1 MKAERRRLLAVGL
14 FAVWLLAS
22 GAAGQ
27 TPMPDQRRI
36 LAEARRAAA
45 AASARAAQL
54 TIAAARERDAATRA
68 AIEEQALAERVRGA
82 EAALAVAGARA
93 AIIERQLAVQRA
105 RLAAAQA
112 PVARLL
118 AGLQALASRPAIAA
132 VAQPGSV
139 DDLVHLRAVLGST
152 LPVVRARTM
161 GVRAELA
168 RVRGLRRDAAI
179 AAVALRDGRAK
190 LQRDRVALA
199 ALESLHRRRAA
210 VLGRG
215 AMSEEDRALALGERA
230 RDAIDRMTE
239 VDQGEVTAAQLAIL
253 PGPLPRPLASGS
265 VVPPPPPPVYR
276 LPVEGRLVTGF
287 GEMSDSGVRARGLTF
302 VVRPGAEVRAP
313 AGGTVRYARVFR
325 DYGRILILDHGD
337 GWTSLL
343 TGMADVL
350 VEPGATVTAGQP
362 VGRAGRT
369 GGAAGDPARVTVELR
384 RRGRPVDM
392 TALTG

>member
-1 MKAERRRLLAVGL
+1 
-14 FAVWLLAS
+14 
-22 GAAGQ
+22 
-27 TPMPDQRRI
+27 
-36 LAEARRAAA
+36 
-45 AASARAAQL
+45 
-54 TIAAARERDAATRA
+54 
-68 AIEEQALAERVRGA
+68 
-82 EAALAVAGARA
+82 
-93 AIIERQLAVQRA
+93 
-105 RLAAAQA
+105 
-112 PVARLL
+112 
-118 AGLQALASRPAIAA
+118 
-132 VAQPGSV
+132 
-139 DDLVHLRAVLGST
+139 
-152 LPVVRARTM
+152 
-161 GVRAELA
+161 
-168 RVRGLRRDAAI
+168 
-179 AAVALRDGRAK
+179 
-190 LQRDRVALA
+190 
-199 ALESLHRRRAA
+199 
-210 VLGRG
+210 
-215 AMSEEDRALALGERA
+215 
-230 RDAIDRMTE
+230 
-239 VDQGEVTAAQLAIL
+239 VTAAQLAIL

-302 VVRPGAEVRAP
+302 VVRPGAGVRAP

-343 TGMADVL
+343 TGMADLL